1 MENEKVRLLF
11 WLTYPILTKYSR
23 GQLQGQLDQFS
34 QIKKPSQSFDLQRR
48 ITSNEKTMSCR
59 GRIRTSTG
67 QLAKVQSLVV
77 NPGRPYQW

>member
-34 QIKKPSQSFDLQRR
+34 QIKKPSQSF
-48 ITSNEKTMSCR
+48 
-59 GRIRTSTG
+59 
-67 QLAKVQSLVV
+67 
-77 NPGRPYQW
+77 